1 MREQPVTGLV
11 AAQETISL
19 RPDSRPILATIDVPA
34 LVIVGELDVITP
46 PADAEAMVAG
56 LADSRLVVLPGAGHL
71 TPIERPREVGEA
83 VLDFLREV
91 SL

>member
-1 MREQPVTGLV
+1 V

-19 RPDSRPILATIDVPA
+19 RSDSRATLATIDVPA

-46 PADAEAMVAG
+46 PADAEEMVAG
-56 LADSRLVVLPGAGHL
+56 LPDARLVVLPGAGHL

-91 SL
+91 SP